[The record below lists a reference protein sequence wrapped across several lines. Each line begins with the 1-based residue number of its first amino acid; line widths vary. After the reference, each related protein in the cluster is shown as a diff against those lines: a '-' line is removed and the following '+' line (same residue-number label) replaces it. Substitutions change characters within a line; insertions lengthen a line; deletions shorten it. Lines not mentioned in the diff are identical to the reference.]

1 MEVWILILVMMNP
14 TTPHILTI
22 PVEEYPTEQ
31 LCRSNLILL
40 TEAAQDDSGQATLIC
55 LLDSRPTDMNDGF
68 RPDDFE
74 PANESEENW
83 EGICPIPGDTIPCS
97 TDHQKDIDIE
107 VAPMAIVLNV

>member
-14 TTPHILTI
+14 NTPHILTI

-40 TEAAQDDSGQATLIC
+40 TEAAQDDSGQATLVC
-55 LLDSRPTDMNDGF
+55 LKDIRL
-68 RPDDFE
+68 PDDFE

-83 EGICPIPGDTIPCS
+83 EGICPIPGDTIPCDE
-97 TDHQKDIDIE
+97 TIQ
-107 VAPMAIVLNV
+107 VAVKGE

>member
-40 TEAAQDDSGQATLIC
+40 TEAAQDDSGQATLVC
-55 LLDSRPTDMNDGF
+55 LKDIRSLPEEI
-68 RPDDFE
+68 E

-83 EGICPIPGDTIPCS
+83 KGVCIRETDEGCS
-97 TDHQKDIDIE
+97 MR
-107 VAPMAIVLNV
+107 VAKL

>member
-1 MEVWILILVMMNP
+1 MWILILVMINP

-40 TEAAQDDSGQATLIC
+40 TEAAQDDSGQATLVC
-55 LLDSRPTDMNDGF
+55 LKDIRL
-68 RPDDFE
+68 PDDFE

-83 EGICPIPGDTIPCS
+83 EGICPIPGDMIPCS

-107 VAPMAIVLNV
+107 VVPMAIVSNV